1 MKTNIFKTSLALLP
15 LALALPSFA
24 QMGTGAAAPDAS
36 SSTPSTNQDLIA
48 HADRSFAVK
57 LAEGSTNEV
66 ALSRM
71 ADTHASNDD
80 VKAFAQM
87 MVTDHTALNSQL
99 SELASRKG
107 IDISEAVAKGQEKGV
122 SSLEKKSAADFDK
135 AYIKE
140 MVKGHKETADLLK
153 KEAAD
158 TKDTDF
164 AQFATQALPTVLEH
178 LQKAEAIERTQ

>member
-1 MKTNIFKTSLALLP
+1 MKTHIFKTSLVLLP
-15 LALALPSFA
+15 FALALPAFA
-24 QMGTGAAAPDAS
+24 QMGSDAAPAAPDAS
-36 SSTPSTNQDLIA
+36 PSTNQDLMG
-48 HADRSFAVK
+48 HSDRSFAVK

-71 ADTHASNDD
+71 ADTHASSDD

-87 MVTDHTALNSQL
+87 MMTDHTALNSQL
-99 SELASRKG
+99 SELASKKG
-107 IDISEAVAKGQEKGV
+107 IDISEAVEKGNKKGV

-140 MVKGHKETADLLK
+140 MVKGHKDAAELLK

-158 TKDTDF
+158 SKDSDF
-164 AQFATQALPTVLEH
+164 AQFATQALPTVLGH
-178 LQKAEAIERTQ
+178 LQKAEAIERAQ